1 MQGRSQTP
9 KQACKTKY
17 RQTRGPGFQTGAA
30 VFPCEI
36 GPLCLRTGHGKSAR
50 FRRRAARAAAS
61 PQAQERSVRF
71 VRRTACAPF
80 GHFEK
85 ARHSTLRRAGK
96 EPSACPQPHR
106 AAVPAGPASYTAV
119 GPAPAGTP
127 YARSE
132 RHAAWQAF
140 PAGQAKRRL
149 SGVGRA
155 DCAVFNGPVA
165 LHKDMAQEGGTQAVV
180 ASGRGLPYRDTLR
193 PFREARS
200 LADIPAAGQA
210 KRRLSGVGRADCA
223 VFNGPVALHKDMDQ
237 KGGIQAIV
245 ASGRGLLRRDA
256 PRPSRETR
264 GGPPFRELCPVQA
277 APLCTVRAAAIVPCP
292 CGACPC
298 SSMGAARRPAGIPGG
313 TGKAS
318 LAE

>member
-1 MQGRSQTP
+1 MWGRSQTP

-17 RQTRGPGFQTGAA
+17 RQTRGPGFENRGRCF
-30 VFPCEI
+30 VCKSGPPCR
-36 GPLCLRTGHGKSAR
+36 RTGHGKSAR

-96 EPSACPQPHR
+96 EPPARPQPHR
-106 AAVPAGPASYTAV
+106 TAVPAGPASYTAV

-127 YARSE
+127 CARSE
-132 RHAAWQAF
+132 RHAARQAF

-155 DCAVFNGPVA
+155 DCAVFNGPV
-165 LHKDMAQEGGTQAVV
+165 T
-180 ASGRGLPYRDTLR
+180 
-193 PFREARS
+193 
-200 LADIPAAGQA
+200 
-210 KRRLSGVGRADCA
+210 
-223 VFNGPVALHKDMDQ
+223 LHKDMDQ

-245 ASGRGLLRRDA
+245 ASGRGL
-256 PRPSRETR
+256 
-264 GGPPFRELCPVQA
+264 PPPGHPAPVQRGTQ
-277 APLCTVRAAAIVPCP
+277 PGRHF
-292 CGACPC
+292 
-298 SSMGAARRPAGIPGG
+298 RPGR
-313 TGKAS
+313 
-318 LAE
+318 